1 MLRSKMFHLQLDR
14 VHSIKIQA
22 LRLSFIHTL
31 APRSFY
37 LNLCSSQLLAQSL
50 LAVVARQPTTLA
62 VLIEVVT
69 VTPLPPLRL
78 ALPKALMA
86 AAPCP
91 PAAAWPLSLAVIM
104 KAKLLKLP
112 RSQPVFEPCLPGIFS
127 IFFILDSSSVL
138 CPPQIV
144 ASAVLYSVFLA
155 GMTSS
160 NSPLNVPR

>member
-1 MLRSKMFHLQLDR
+1 MLRSKMLHLQLDR
-14 VHSIKIQA
+14 VLSIKIQA
-22 LRLSFIHTL
+22 LRLPFIHTP

-37 LNLCSSQLLAQSL
+37 LTLCFSQLLAPSL

-62 VLIEVVT
+62 VRTEVVT

-78 ALPKALMA
+78 ALPKALM

-112 RSQPVFEPCLPGIFS
+112 RSQPVFEPCLPGVFS
-127 IFFILDSSSVL
+127 IFFILFSTSSYFLPKLLPST
-138 CPPQIV
+138 
-144 ASAVLYSVFLA
+144 VLYSVFVA

-160 NSPLNVPR
+160 NSPLNVPP